1 MEQWTAVEPTR
12 TGMRG
17 KDLQKV
23 LMVARD
29 FGVIILVRQTNESSL
44 KYVGQPGYYPKPAA
58 VKAKTAD
65 VNPPPTR
72 RSVGGRIVNTQYDVA
87 GLVVHPGFCPGSYK
101 EAKLPKALD
110 AWVHTLEVLA
120 PAMAHT
126 PIDLANPNTWSIWG
140 VDRKATNAP
149 RWSWRVDVDP
159 ASPRF
164 GCLQIKS
171 GTLPW
176 SYIHGDYDLKDVI
189 VLGREQDNRR
199 REGTL
204 DGVKNF
210 TPLLDEFEFERV
222 QEALNHLMGADMVQH
237 GAEAQFAWHGDE
249 PITVAFPDWRHLIL
263 ADAMTVQAWYR
274 DLNRSVLAKQGKDY
288 LSDRSRMFHFGPNG
302 IFGPGKLPTSTWG

>member
-1 MEQWTAVEPTR
+1 MEQSTAAEPTR

-65 VNPPPTR
+65 VNPPPTK

-126 PIDLANPNTWSIWG
+126 PIDLANPNTWGIWG

-159 ASPRF
+159 ASLRF

-171 GTLPW
+171 GALPW

-210 TPLLDEFEFERV
+210 TPLLDEFEFERI

-263 ADAMTVQAWYR
+263 VDAMTVQAWYR

-288 LSDRSRMFHFGPNG
+288 LNDRSRMFHFGPNG
-302 IFGPGKLPTSTWG
+302 IFGPGKLPASTWG